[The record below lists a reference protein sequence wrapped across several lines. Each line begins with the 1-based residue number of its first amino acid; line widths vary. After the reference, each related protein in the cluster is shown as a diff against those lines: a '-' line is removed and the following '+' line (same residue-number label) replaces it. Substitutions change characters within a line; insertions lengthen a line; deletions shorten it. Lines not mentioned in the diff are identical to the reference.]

1 MIKLDMFTSAIAYC
15 KTLLH
20 NVAGIFLAGGMI
32 LGLTLPDISPY
43 DTAGYHAVKIQN
55 QLLIRIDIP
64 KRTSYP
70 ADIVLYAGSGFIGTI
85 PVPSG
90 GQRDIEASFDLP
102 PSVANRQALTITAY
116 WKIHSWQEFLI
127 PQEIYHQVEVTNAST
142 SN

>member
-1 MIKLDMFTSAIAYC
+1 MITMKTLTGCIAYV
-15 KTLLH
+15 KNVMH
-20 NVAGIFLAGGMI
+20 NIAGIFVAGGVI
-32 LGLTLPDISPY
+32 LAMTLPDISPY
-43 DTAGYHAVKIQN
+43 DTASYTAVKVGN
-55 QLLIRIDIP
+55 QMLIRIDIP

-102 PSVANRQALTITAY
+102 PSVANRTALTITAY

-127 PQEIYHQVEVTNAST
+127 PQEIYHQVSVTSPGG
-142 SN
+142 